1 MKRSL
6 ATLIVSCILS
16 IPVSAGQ
23 IPTDGSPTPPPSGT
37 NQTTNTT
44 SPGEI
49 PSGGF
54 LDPMSE
60 ATLSGLLTALGL
72 ASI

>member
-1 MKRSL
+1 MKRFL
-6 ATLIVSCILS
+6 ATLIMSCVLS

-23 IPTDGSPTPPPSGT
+23 IPTDGSPAPPPNGT
-37 NQTTNTT
+37 NPPTNIT

-54 LDPMSE
+54 FDSISE
-60 ATLSGLLTALGL
+60 ATVSAILSALGL